1 MEQLRIFPLTL
12 FFVGGLLLYAGI
24 TDRRASD
31 IVREVL
37 QNNARSPVR
46 ENLYAADRPP
56 AYAGIMTYSRP
67 SQYSDK
73 FFFG

>member
-24 TDRRASD
+24 TDRTASD

-37 QNNARSPVR
+37 SRNAPANTQ
-46 ENLYAADRPP
+46 ENLYSETRPP
-56 AYAGIMTYSRP
+56 FYAGIMTYRRP
-67 SQYSDK
+67 VQYSDR
-73 FFFG
+73 FFFE